1 MRLFIMIL
9 VSAIIVI
16 TIYLLIHRTMINRAT
31 LMLRKQAQAATD
43 AAMAYALK
51 QNLLQLPSM
60 PESQL
65 VADVW
70 GKGVLAFEYTLKAK
84 KVTELKVTELKEKDV
99 EMALNTYAKEKHL
112 DHLPT
117 AAKTFVV
124 TDWWTYEQMLHI
136 DVAYIYNE
144 ATREYVMDLRKLNQ
158 NN

>member
-1 MRLFIMIL
+1 
-9 VSAIIVI
+9 
-16 TIYLLIHRTMINRAT
+16 
-31 LMLRKQAQAATD
+31 
-43 AAMAYALK
+43 
-51 QNLLQLPSM
+51 
-60 PESQL
+60 
-65 VADVW
+65 
-70 GKGVLAFEYTLKAK
+70 
-84 KVTELKVTELKEKDV
+84 KVTELKEKDV
-99 EMALNTYAKEKHL
+99 EMALNAYAKEKHL

>member
-16 TIYLLIHRTMINRAT
+16 AIYLLIHRTMINRAT

-84 KVTELKVTELKEKDV
+84 KVTELKEKDV
-99 EMALNTYAKEKHL
+99 ERALNADAKEKHL